1 MKQPDRTYT
10 DTSRVSVYLISCSD
24 AKPIIVNNHY
34 SHKWT
39 SCRFAYGIYY
49 DGKIIG
55 CVVYG
60 PPVGRQVT
68 TSITK
73 TIQFKRDEILELTR
87 LWIADG
93 YGTNIESYC
102 IGQTFKYLRELGIRV
117 LISYADPNVGHLG
130 KIYQATNWLY
140 QGDRT
145 MLVKPCKLTVNGETL
160 HYRTAVAR
168 YGSVKDNVLKEID
181 PHYTR
186 EESLRKHRYL
196 YILNKRE
203 RQAIIDDLKHPIKE
217 YVKND

>member
-1 MKQPDRTYT
+1 MKQPNKTYT
-10 DTSRVSVYLISCSD
+10 DTSKVEVYLISCSD

-39 SCRFAYGIYY
+39 SCRFAYGVYY
-49 DGKIIG
+49 NSKLIG

-60 PPVGRQVT
+60 SPVGRQAF

-73 TIQFKRDEILELTR
+73 TIQFKREEILELTR

-145 MLVKPCKLTVNGETL
+145 RLAIAFKYNINGETL
-160 HYRTAVAR
+160 HARTVNAR
-168 YGSVKDNVLKEID
+168 YGSVKDEVLAKID
-181 PHYTR
+181 PNFTKW
-186 EESLRKHRYL
+186 EDVRKHRYI
-196 YILNKRE
+196 YILNKSE
-203 RQAIIDDLKHPIKE
+203 RNTIIKDLKHSAKE
-217 YVKND
+217 YVK